1 MTQQL
6 IDVKLSIVAE
16 LTTKGDRMTDTNLL
30 MEFIVESGMTKKTL
44 AERAGFSRERL
55 YTILEGSECRASEIE
70 GLARALKL
78 TNANRDRIFFAKEVA
93 K

>member
-1 MTQQL
+1 
-6 IDVKLSIVAE
+6 
-16 LTTKGDRMTDTNLL
+16 MTDLNLL
-30 MEFIVESGMTKKTL
+30 LQAITDSGMTKKTI

-70 GLARALKL
+70 GLARALRL
-78 TNANRDRIFFAKEVA
+78 TNANRDKIFFAKEVA